1 MSENLFAACGAKGSL
16 TAKRVPLDRKT
27 QKEIIRMFH
36 EQEDKFREGVKEEI
50 AFDGRWQPDED
61 GCLIIPV
68 PAEAKIFEEAV
79 RGNAISVPE
88 IDADKFNKEGTKTF
102 FTKRMETSNEAK
114 IFEEAV
120 RGNAISVPEI
130 DADKFNE
137 EGIKAFFM
145 GRVEASD
152 EAKILVQQFTS
163 RQALEGKATLF
174 MDGKIF
180 HKLPGPAFTL
190 DSSLTC
196 IIEGGM
202 IKFKSQHKLRSIID
216 LREIYREATDQ
227 EVKGFAGHP
236 RLIVEDVDEFTKATN
251 QTSRKLI
258 KEILSD
264 NTLNLYEIKN
274 IQEAAEVTGLK
285 VVVKREKIVMPEE
298 HKEIKA
304 LLQLLTE
311 SRYSGPLSRKP
322 YISNSHRPAD

>member
-27 QKEIIRMFH
+27 QKEIIRIFH

-68 PAEAKIFEEAV
+68 PPEAKIFEEAV
-79 RGNAISVPE
+79 E
-88 IDADKFNKEGTKTF
+88 
-102 FTKRMETSNEAK
+102 
-114 IFEEAV
+114 
-120 RGNAISVPEI
+120 GNAISVPEI

-145 GRVEASD
+145 GRVEASN

-202 IKFKSQHKLRSIID
+202 IKFKS
-216 LREIYREATDQ
+216 
-227 EVKGFAGHP
+227 
-236 RLIVEDVDEFTKATN
+236 
-251 QTSRKLI
+251 
-258 KEILSD
+258 
-264 NTLNLYEIKN
+264 
-274 IQEAAEVTGLK
+274 
-285 VVVKREKIVMPEE
+285 
-298 HKEIKA
+298 
-304 LLQLLTE
+304 
-311 SRYSGPLSRKP
+311 
-322 YISNSHRPAD
+322 